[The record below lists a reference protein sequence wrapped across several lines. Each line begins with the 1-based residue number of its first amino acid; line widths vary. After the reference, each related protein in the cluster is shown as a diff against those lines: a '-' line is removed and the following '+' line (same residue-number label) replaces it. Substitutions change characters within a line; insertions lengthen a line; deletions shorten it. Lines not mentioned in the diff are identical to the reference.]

1 MVDDLEDD
9 SAASIM
15 IVRLNSLSVT
25 SVNNIGGLTLFSA
38 LGTFH

>member
-1 MVDDLEDD
+1 MVDDLGDD

-15 IVRLNSLSVT
+15 MVRLNYLSITSLS
-25 SVNNIGGLTLFSA
+25 NIGGLTLFSA

>member
-1 MVDDLEDD
+1 MVDDLGDD

-15 IVRLNSLSVT
+15 MVRLNSLSIT
-25 SVNNIGGLTLFSA
+25 SLSNIGGLTLFSA